1 MNAAAVLAWFFALH
15 MLGDYVTQNSWMAG
29 NKLANAGVRF
39 VHVLVY
45 SLPFAL
51 LGYLVPPHSQLG
63 AFGHSFTVQADL
75 AFVWLFLAVFIP
87 HFLIDSKRFC
97 TSNPWPMKPIMVDQ
111 TLHAIHL
118 AVVFSV
124 FYGQR

>member
-1 MNAAAVLAWFFALH
+1 MNAAAILAWFFAFH
-15 MLGDYVTQNSWMAG
+15 MLGDYITQNAWMAN
-29 NKLANAGVRF
+29 NKLKNAGVRS

-51 LGYLVPPHSQLG
+51 LGYLVPPLNPLG
-63 AFGHSFTVQADL
+63 ALGYETTLRADL
-75 AFVWLFLAVFIP
+75 MPLWLYLAVFIP

-118 AVVFSV
+118 ALVFTV
-124 FYGQR
+124 FYG